1 MSTPLSNKPL
11 IAGME
16 DDDTFLIVTED
27 GGNRR
32 IKKSA
37 LNLSDLAGIT
47 DAYLND
53 VGEMILV
60 IGDGGGGEE
69 PAQEIAVL
77 DVNMY
82 VNIVRNLGSYA
93 PSVTDATPAD
103 ALTAT
108 VDGVTI
114 HTVRSLG
121 AYTTAIS
128 DAISDALA
136 ATNINMEVIAA

>member
-1 MSTPLSNKPL
+1 MSTPLANKPL

-16 DDDTFLIVTED
+16 DDDTFLIVTQD
-27 GGNRR
+27 GQNRR
-32 IKKSA
+32 VKKSA
-37 LNLSDLAGIT
+37 LDLDDLAGIT

-53 VGEMILV
+53 VGELILV

-82 VNIVRNLGSYA
+82 VNVVRNIGSFTL
-93 PSVTDATPAD
+93 SVTDATPAD
-103 ALTAT
+103 ALAAT
-108 VDGVTI
+108 VDGMTI
-114 HTVRSLG
+114 HAVRTLG
-121 AYTTAIS
+121 TYTTAIS

-136 ATNINMEVIAA
+136 ATNINMEVNVA

>member
-16 DDDTFLIVTED
+16 DNDTFLIVTED
-27 GGNRR
+27 GENRR
-32 IKKSA
+32 IRKSA
-37 LNLSDLAGIT
+37 LNLGDLEGVT

-53 VGEMILV
+53 VGELILV

-69 PAQEIAVL
+69 PQQEVAVL

-82 VNIVRNLGSYA
+82 VNVVRNIGSFTI
-93 PSVTDATPAD
+93 SVTDTTPAD
-103 ALTAT
+103 TLAAT

-121 AYTTAIS
+121 TYTTAIS
-128 DAISDALA
+128 DAIGDAVTA
-136 ATNINMEVIAA
+136 KNINMEVNAA